1 MIRKTIILTE
11 QQHEQLKLAAK
22 VDGFGELNA
31 FIRKLVDEKLAT
43 HPVRFIGKTLEV
55 RESCADCTVTCH
67 SCGGLFNGSMGPYL
81 SLPNDWGFICLD
93 CAQVIDPGSLERLEK
108 AREEFRKK
116 QGALNEVFSNL
127 LELDDVLNGGNS

>member
-1 MIRKTIILTE
+1 MIRKTINLTE

-31 FIRKLVDEKLAT
+31 YIRKLVDEKLAT

-67 SCGGLFNGSMGPYL
+67 SCGGFFDGTMGPYL
-81 SLPNDWGFICLD
+81 TLPNDWGFICD
-93 CAQVIDPGSLERLEK
+93 GCAMVIDPDSVERLKE
-108 AREEFRKK
+108 ARNTWVACEP
-116 QGALNEVFSNL
+116 Q
-127 LELDDVLNGGNS
+127 